1 MASKHEKRL
10 EIQKQIIKAE
20 KEGSDLAKVMA
31 ITLKEQLSTQKDLN
45 QATKNRSQLLSDMMD
60 AEKMS
65 ETHSERALALQNKA
79 KEVVDKLKGA
89 RDKQGRFQKGF
100 NLSVIEQLKND
111 KKILETRAK
120 QEAVMKDVTDVTKE
134 QADIMMK
141 GIHGVVNKLNNIP
154 VVGKLITKSFGLT
167 EKNLTQVGENLGDII
182 QGNMKWK
189 NLTKGTNKL
198 SMGTLKVLGGVAVAV
213 GGIFLIWKLFTNI
226 LGKWSAIVDKAGE
239 TFGVMGAQDLAQPI
253 VDANQATIAL
263 GKDIGDIVTITES
276 LSSEFGIGVQQS
288 VDMAAN
294 ILDSATAMGLLADEG
309 AKLFGT
315 LMAIGGLTQQQ
326 AEKLAEST
334 YQLAR
339 ANGVAPQAVMKD
351 VAGSTEVFAKFAK
364 DGGRNVLE
372 AAVQARKLGLS
383 VDDVAGIAEGL
394 LDFQN
399 SLNSEI
405 EASIMLGRNVNLQ
418 RARELALTGDMS
430 GMMDNILQQVG
441 GEQEFLAMNV
451 LERKALAG
459 AVGLTADKMAKLVG
473 EHGKLNK
480 QQSFEDLLGED
491 ALSTMT
497 KITNKFKSMAAIII
511 QKAAPAIE
519 QIALK
524 LESWI
529 DAGGAETLAN
539 FFTSIAS
546 VIAWMVRNM
555 GIIMAALGAT
565 SGFMIGGPWGA
576 AIGAIAGGAFGA
588 SLSADTTP
596 LPQRFD
602 TLEDTQAVKV
612 MGNNVPMRADAGELL
627 VTSGF
632 MDGVINAI
640 KEEGRLNR
648 EQQNNQWGVGGS
660 VAKQI
665 GSRVGTTI
673 SSNIK

>member
-20 KEGSDLAKVMA
+20 KEGSDLAKTMA
-31 ITLKEQLSTQKDLN
+31 QVLNEQLKTQRDLN

-60 AEKMS
+60 IEKMS
-65 ETHSERALALQNKA
+65 ETHSERALGLQNKV
-79 KEVVDKLKGA
+79 KEVADKIKRA
-89 RDKQGRFQKGF
+89 RDEQGKFQKGF
-100 NLSVIEQLKND
+100 NNSVIKQLEND
-111 KKILETRAK
+111 KKILEIRAK
-120 QEAVMKDVTDVTKE
+120 EESLMQDVTDISKE
-134 QADIMMK
+134 KADIMMK
-141 GIHGVVNKLNNIP
+141 GIQGTVDKLNSIP

-167 EKNLTQVGENLGDII
+167 EENLTKVGKNLGDIV

-189 NLTKGTNKL
+189 DLAKGTKGL
-198 SMGTLKVLGGVAVAV
+198 SKGTLGVMGGIAVAV

-253 VDANQATIAL
+253 VDANQAAIAL

-288 VDMAAN
+288 VDMASN
-294 ILDSATAMGLLADEG
+294 ILDSATAMGLSADEG

-326 AEKLAEST
+326 AENLAEST
-334 YQLAR
+334 YQLAA

-351 VAGSTEVFAKFAK
+351 VAGSTEVFAKFAQ

-383 VDDVAGIAEGL
+383 LDDVAGIAEGL

-405 EASIMLGRNVNLQ
+405 EASVMLGRNVNLQ
-418 RARELALTGDMS
+418 RARELALAGDMS

-473 EHGKLNK
+473 EHGKLNN
-480 QQSFEDLLGED
+480 QQSFGDLLGED
-491 ALSTMT
+491 TLSTMT

-511 QKAAPAIE
+511 QKAGPAIE
-519 QIALK
+519 KIALK
-524 LESWI
+524 LESFI
-529 DAGGAETLAN
+529 DDGGAETLAS

-546 VIAWMVRNM
+546 AIAWMAQNM
-555 GIIMAALGAT
+555 GVVMAGLGAL
-565 SGFMIGGPWGA
+565 SGFMIGGPIGAVIGA
-576 AIGAIAGGAFGA
+576 AIGGTMGGTM
-588 SLSADTTP
+588 SDS
-596 LPQRFD
+596 
-602 TLEDTQAVKV
+602 QAVST
-612 MGNNVPMRADAGELL
+612 MSSTRSSANTNFPSNNSNSIVRAIE
-627 VTSGF
+627 SGF
-632 MDGVINAI
+632 
-640 KEEGRLNR
+640 KQQSEENKSYFGTGGTLAKDTGNR
-648 EQQNNQWGVGGS
+648 MGD
-660 VAKQI
+660 
-665 GSRVGTTI
+665 RI
-673 SSNIK
+673 SNNIK